1 MIAVAKKRP
10 RRSPERRF
18 LRLGEVAIT
27 VRELPVSGRAGTS
40 WTMVRTLVA
49 VAVLAPAAMD
59 TLGAPPCWDAATGA
73 TDEATAVAVVA
84 ERAGWRLASR
94 GIAMELLLFGA
105 C

>member
-1 MIAVAKKRP
+1 MIAVAKKSP

-27 VRELPVSGRAGTS
+27 VRELPVIGRAGTS
-40 WTMVRTLVA
+40 RTMVRTLVA